1 MSPPAPSAQPYF
13 NMDFAEQLKSSLDIV
28 KVVGEYVRLR
38 RSGSTGRY
46 TGLCPFHQEKTP
58 SFGVHQGRQF
68 YKCFGCSAGGDV
80 FKFVMEIEGL
90 TFPEV
95 LKLLAERNGI
105 PIPQRTEFTTAESKL
120 RAVLLDMHTLAAA
133 RFQEALR
140 GPQGAEPRAYLARRG
155 VSQEIV
161 DAFELGYSDPSGQT
175 LARIFAERG
184 FSAEQMETSG
194 LVRKRDTGG
203 YYDSFRGRL
212 MFPIHNESGKVIAFG
227 GRALRDEDQP
237 KYLNSPETPIY
248 RKTSVLYNLHRARE
262 SMRRANRAVL
272 VEGYMDV
279 IGVYVAGVKEV
290 VASCGTAL
298 TAPQVRA
305 IRRHA
310 DTVAVNFDPDAAG
323 ANAAERAI
331 QPLLDE
337 GLNVRIVSLDAPGS
351 SPEVGPGVKLDPDE
365 FAKRFGAEAYRA
377 ALDTAAGYFHWLAD
391 RARARYDMRS
401 AEGRVAAFKFL
412 LPAVQK
418 ISDKLERAAVA
429 DDVASYLGLDK
440 GLVLDQFKKA
450 ATDRTGASAFAPPAS
465 AAAAS
470 GVPRVS
476 IPAMERILLNA
487 LLSGEEARAEILPQ
501 LPPSVTEEFS
511 TREVFE
517 ALRQA
522 DLNYRETGS
531 PVTLAHVDA
540 RLAAPAQTLLHAALN
555 ADETEGDELREQA
568 RACVRRLQSDTRKR
582 HLDNL
587 RSLVKSA
594 EREGRLEEALNLMA
608 ELGRLE
614 RETPRGPTSAGRVS
628 AGAH

>member
-1 MSPPAPSAQPYF
+1 
-13 NMDFAEQLKSSLDIV
+13 MDFAEQLKSSIDIV

-38 RSGSTGRY
+38 RVGSTGRY

-90 TFPEV
+90 TFPEA
-95 LKLLAERNGI
+95 LKFLAERNGV

-120 RAVLLDMHTLAAA
+120 RAVLLDMHELAA
-133 RFQEALR
+133 RHFQDALR
-140 GPQGAEPRAYLARRG
+140 GPQGGEARAYLARRG
-155 VSQEIV
+155 VSPEIV
-161 DAFELGYSDPSGQT
+161 ETFGLGYSDPSGQAFT
-175 LARIFAERG
+175 RILLERG
-184 FSAEQMETSG
+184 FSEEQMEASG
-194 LVRKRDTGG
+194 LVRKRESGG
-203 YYDSFRGRL
+203 VYDSFRGRL

-248 RKTSVLYNLHRARE
+248 KKTSVLYNLHRSRE
-262 SMRRANRAVL
+262 SMRRSNRAVL

-279 IGVYVAGVKEV
+279 IGIYSAGVKEV

-298 TAPQVRA
+298 TSAQVRV

-337 GLNVRIVSLDAPGS
+337 GLNVRIVTLDAASAGS
-351 SPEVGPGVKLDPDE
+351 GVKLDPDE
-365 FAKRFGAEAYRA
+365 FVKRFGPDAYRA
-377 ALDTAAGYFHWLAD
+377 ALDSAGTYFHWLAD
-391 RARARYDMRS
+391 RARGRYDMRS

-429 DDVASYLGLDK
+429 DDLASYLGVDK
-440 GLVLDQFKKA
+440 GLVLDQFKKS
-450 ATDRTGASAFAPPAS
+450 ATDRTAAPPPS
-465 AAAAS
+465 
-470 GVPRVS
+470 VPRISV
-476 IPAMERILLNA
+476 PAMERILLSA
-487 LLSGEEARAEILPQ
+487 LLSGDDLRNEILPH
-501 LPPSVTEEFS
+501 LPAALTEEFRS
-511 TREVFE
+511 REIFE

-522 DLNYRETGS
+522 DLNQRETGA
-531 PVTLAHVDA
+531 PVTLGQIDG
-540 RLAAPAQTLLHAALN
+540 RLSAPVRTLLHEALN
-555 ADETEGDELREQA
+555 ADETEGEELREQA
-568 RACVRRLQSDTRKR
+568 RACLRRLHSDARKR
-582 HLDNL
+582 RLDGL
-587 RSLVKSA
+587 RSQVKTA
-594 EREGRLEEALNLMA
+594 ERSGRLEEALNLMA
-608 ELGRLE
+608 ELSRME
-614 RETPRGPTSAGRVS
+614 REAPRVPVSDTGSAR
-628 AGAH
+628 